1 MRQSVVF
8 YFVTLTA
15 YLALDA
21 IWLDL
26 TSASLY
32 RAGLGPILLTSLRKA
47 PGIAVY
53 LLEVLGLL
61 VFVMPRAE
69 ASGEATTALLYGG
82 WFGVFTYG
90 LYDLANYATLRHW
103 SLRLVCTDVA
113 WGAAVSGLSAAI
125 GWSIASRSRG
135 RRRFL

>member
-32 RAGLGPILLTSLRKA
+32 RAGLGPILLTSLRTP
-47 PGIAVY
+47 PGIVVY
-53 LLEVLGLL
+53 LLEVLGVF

-69 ASGEATTALLYGG
+69 ASGKATTALLYGG
-82 WFGVFTYG
+82 CFGAFTYG
-90 LYDLANYATLRHW
+90 LYDLANYAALLHW

-113 WGAAVSGLSAAI
+113 WGATVSGLSAAI
-125 GWSIASRSRG
+125 GWSIA
-135 RRRFL
+135 